1 MNSAFHAR
9 WLAGSERDKH
19 ANTIHFQAADETTW
33 YIEINLRPFFWYIDR
48 DKLISLPFFWSILK
62 QLFTSVFVRVW
73 DYYEIQ
79 NIFLVTSRN
88 VKKVKYFLLS
98 NFKKDSQEPMGIY
111 KKPFTIE

>member
-19 ANTIHFQAADETTW
+19 ANTIHLQAAEETTW
-33 YIEINLRPFFWYIDR
+33 YIEINLRPFFGILTD
-48 DKLISLPFFWSILK
+48 FFALLK

-88 VKKVKYFLLS
+88 VTKSEIFSIVQLQKRLS
-98 NFKKDSQEPMGIY
+98 GANGYI
-111 KKPFTIE
+111 